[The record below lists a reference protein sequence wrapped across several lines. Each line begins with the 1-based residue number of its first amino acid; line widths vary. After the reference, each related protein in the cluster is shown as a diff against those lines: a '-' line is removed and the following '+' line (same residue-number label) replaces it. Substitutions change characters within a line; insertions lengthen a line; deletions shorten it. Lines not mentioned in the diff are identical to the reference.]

1 MSHAHV
7 TSSCTFRAAAPLPG
21 AAHSR
26 GSSTLWVGYAHV
38 SLFTHH
44 HLPTC
49 LPTYRLALLRRQGLS
64 GLPPVE
70 RLTMGALLWQL
81 LRQLLAAR
89 KGKGKGKPLRLAAW
103 LERSAAD

>member
-1 MSHAHV
+1 M
-7 TSSCTFRAAAPLPG
+7 
-21 AAHSR
+21 
-26 GSSTLWVGYAHV
+26 
-38 SLFTHH
+38 
-44 HLPTC
+44 
-49 LPTYRLALLRRQGLS
+49 
-64 GLPPVE
+64 E

>member
-1 MSHAHV
+1 MG
-7 TSSCTFRAAAPLPG
+7 R
-21 AAHSR
+21 
-26 GSSTLWVGYAHV
+26 YAHV
-38 SLFTHH
+38 SVFTHR
-44 HLPTC
+44 HLPAY
-49 LPTYRLALLRRQGLS
+49 LGLLRRQGLS

-81 LRQLLAAR
+81 VRQLLAAR